1 MVGEIEMLLEQ
12 GKTEEDVIKALL
24 GVSKKILAFIE
35 ELFYPD
41 TCVNLSFFLQRCLSI
56 GSGQ

>member
-12 GKTEEDVIKALL
+12 GKTEEDVIKSLL
-24 GVSKKILAFIE
+24 GVSEKFRAFCIK

-41 TCVNLSFFLQRCLSI
+41 TYEFIILFAKVSI
-56 GSGQ
+56 GSGN

>member
-1 MVGEIEMLLEQ
+1 MLLEQ

-24 GVSKKILAFIE
+24 GVSEKISCLLLRNFSLQAGKYEFII
-35 ELFYPD
+35 LFAK
-41 TCVNLSFFLQRCLSI
+41 VSI